1 MSETTATTTTTELL
15 RSLIYE
21 PGTPPRLQVLD
32 QLLLPAERVYVDIP
46 DVKAAWRA
54 IRDMQIRGT
63 CVSAGTRNTFVIHS
77 FKHSFI
83 QTFIT
88 HIFFLQELH

>member
-63 CVSAGTRNTFVIHS
+63 CVSAGTRNQEHIWNTLIHS
-77 FKHSFI
+77 
-83 QTFIT
+83 FIT